1 MTSWTTP
8 LWRHR
13 LITWSMTGRAALCRG
28 ALICFTAP
36 LHPPCCTTPSSWR
49 HRRRS
54 TVGRPAPAH
63 SAVCILL
70 LPVVMLGNCINRLW
84 GISSRYAFVALCL
97 SVCLSACY
105 TDGNDTSCCVA
116 LAVVTQLTSDKYRSA
131 TPSECEGQRTPIWAS
146 SALKSALFWATH
158 EIQTKHA
165 RVIFSMQF
173 ESLRDDNVITSNLY
187 KNWSV
192 LHCRI
197 FWIFLPNVVKIEPFR
212 FKVGTFLDNIA

>member
-70 LPVVMLGNCINRLW
+70 HPVVMLGNCISRLW
-84 GISSRYAFVALCL
+84 EVSSRYAFVALCL
-97 SVCLSACY
+97 SVCLSVTQTAM
-105 TDGNDTSCCVA
+105 TQA
-116 LAVVTQLTSDKYRSA
+116 AVVTQLTSDKYRSA
-131 TPSECEGQRTPIWAS
+131 TPSECEGQRTPLWAS

-173 ESLRDDNVITSNLY
+173 ESLRDDNVITS
-187 KNWSV
+187 KP
-192 LHCRI
+192 I
-197 FWIFLPNVVKIEPFR
+197 
-212 FKVGTFLDNIA
+212 